1 MKRNIIQSA
10 LFALALAFAANPTLA
25 ATEKSPAAAEAK
37 PAGKAA
43 AGDKD
48 AKAKKAKA
56 AAKVKLVD
64 INSAG
69 KAELKKLPGI
79 GDGEADKIIAGR
91 PYLSKANLVTQNV
104 LPREIYDG
112 IKGLVI
118 AKQNAASEA
127 KLKEKQK
134 AR

>member
-1 MKRNIIQSA
+1 MTRNIVQSA
-10 LFALALAFAANPTLA
+10 MLAVILLFAASVSFAADA
-25 ATEKSPAAAEAK
+25 KAPAAVGAK
-37 PAGKAA
+37 SLSKAKAA
-43 AGDKD
+43 DQE

-69 KAELKKLPGI
+69 RTELKTLPGI
-79 GDGEADKIIAGR
+79 TDTEADKIIAGR

-104 LPREIYDG
+104 LPRKTYE
-112 IKGLVI
+112 GLKARVI
-118 AKQNAASEA
+118 ARQNQAAAA
-127 KLKEKQK
+127 KLEAKQK